1 MNVYFITPNNCKFIL
16 LHFYFEN
23 MLRDSDDYVV
33 KYKKTSPPQLLPRCE
48 GVVSCKNY
56 FNSFVNARSMTSE
69 AFVFI
74 Y

>member
-1 MNVYFITPNNCKFIL
+1 MNVNFITPNSCKFIL

-23 MLRDSDDYVV
+23 MLRDSDDCS
-33 KYKKTSPPQLLPRCE
+33 KIKKKPSPPQLLPRCE

-69 AFVFI
+69 AFVFV